1 MQRILGLFKSEVH
14 IDDGFH
20 SPMNEENAIF
30 ISNLDQSVEQKELME
45 IFKPFGDIV
54 LCHIDEN
61 KKKEQTNIAFIEFS
75 HEKEAENAI
84 SKMNGDKIK
93 GNQIK
98 VQKYLRAEAATKEI
112 KLENSYLN
120 ASTSS
125 HIDDAEDDDDFD
137 DD

>member
-1 MQRILGLFKSEVH
+1 
-14 IDDGFH
+14 
-20 SPMNEENAIF
+20 
-30 ISNLDQSVEQKELME
+30 
-45 IFKPFGDIV
+45 
-54 LCHIDEN
+54 
-61 KKKEQTNIAFIEFS
+61 
-75 HEKEAENAI
+75 
-84 SKMNGDKIK
+84 MNGDKIK